1 MHLTVVGCGDA
12 FGSGGRLNTCFHV
25 RTAESCFLI
34 DCGASSLIGLQRLAL
49 APNDIDT
56 IYITHLHG
64 DHFGGLPWMLIDA
77 NHRSGRTAPL
87 TIVGP
92 KGLEERFV
100 TATEALYP
108 GATSRERA
116 FDLQFVEIE
125 AGKPLTAKGLT
136 VTGHEVEHPS
146 GAPPFALRFEAG
158 GKVLAFS
165 GDTTWTDALPK
176 ASEGADLFICESY
189 QFDQPNPVH
198 LDFKTIDANFDA
210 LGAKKIL
217 LTHMGQDMMD
227 HAASVDSGR
236 YLVAEDGMEIDL

>member
-1 MHLTVVGCGDA
+1 MKLTVVGCGDA

-25 RTAESCFLI
+25 RAGMSCFLI
-34 DCGASSLIGLQRLAL
+34 DCGASSLIGLQTLGL

-108 GATSRERA
+108 GATERDRA
-116 FDLQFVEIE
+116 FDLIFVEIE
-125 AGKPLTAKGLT
+125 EGEPFTSNGVK
-136 VTGHEVEHPS
+136 VTGFEVKHPS
-146 GAPPFALRFEAG
+146 GAPPYALRFEAD

-165 GDTTWTDALPK
+165 GDTTWTDNLPG
-176 ASEGADLFICESY
+176 ASKGADLFICESY

-198 LDFKTIDANFDA
+198 LDFKTIDGNFDL

-236 YLVAEDGMEIDL
+236 YLVAEDGMVIDL